1 EHGFKAEVQQL
12 LQLMIRSVYS
22 DREVFLRE
30 LVSNSADA
38 LDKIRFLELTRK
50 DLVDAAGEPGV
61 RIKVDE
67 EAKTI
72 TIEDDGIGMSEEEI
86 IENLG
91 TIAHSGS
98 KTFLDLIEGASKEDL
113 PKLIGKFGVGFYSAF
128 MVAREVIV
136 ETRSA
141 IAEHGAVRWSS
152 KGEGT
157 YAVEPGD
164 KEHRG
169 TTITLFLR
177 HDADEFASTVRISSI
192 IRRHSNFLPWP
203 IMVDDEQANSG
214 KALWVEPSSNIT
226 DEEANSFYQSLTFDH
241 AEPAAR
247 VHLAVDSPIQYHA
260 LLFVPSERPYDLFQ
274 PEVPRGPRLYAQRVL
289 IEEHAKELLP
299 DWLRFLRGVVDS
311 EDISLNVSRE
321 MVQKTPVVRKIREG
335 LVKRILKELNRL
347 ASAEPEEVEQV
358 EEVDEAEEAEPKS
371 KTDYERYRSIW
382 DAFGACLKEG
392 YYHESNQWGEQLL
405 PLLRFNA
412 LSLDDDQE
420 LMSLATYKE
429 KMVEGQDDIWY
440 LAAESRESCLAS
452 PHLEAMRKKGYDVLF
467 LTHSVDEWLMA
478 VLNEFDGTP
487 IKSVARGELE
497 LEEEEEAEEGEK
509 ADLSDLTPWMEGLL
523 EGVKTVRASNRLTD
537 SACVLVDDEQGMSG
551 NMERILRAANQDVLG
566 TERVLELN
574 ARHPLIRNLERLHRQ
589 GNSHVAEPFVHLL
602 YDDALLLEGT
612 VREPTAMGKRL
623 QAMLQLA
630 SEAALNKDAATT

>member
-1 EHGFKAEVQQL
+1 MTAKEHGFKAEVQQL

-38 LDKIRFLELTRK
+38 LDKVRFLELTKK

-61 RIKVDE
+61 RLEVDE

-72 TIEDDGIGMSEEEI
+72 TIDDDGIGMTEEEV

-98 KTFLDLIEGASKEDL
+98 KAFLDLIEGANKEEL
-113 PKLIGKFGVGFYSAF
+113 PKLIGQFGVGFYSAF

-141 IAEHGAVRWSS
+141 LAEHGAVRWIS

-157 YAVEPGD
+157 YTVEPCD

-169 TTITLFLR
+169 TRITLFLR

-203 IMVDDEQANSG
+203 IFVGDEQANSG
-214 KALWVEPSSNIT
+214 KALWVEPASNIT
-226 DEEANSFYQSLTFDH
+226 DEEANSFYRSLTYDP
-241 AEPAAR
+241 AEPVAR
-247 VHLAVDSPIQYHA
+247 VHLSVDSPIQYHA
-260 LLFVPSERPYDLFQ
+260 LLFVPSVRPYDLFH
-274 PEVPRGPRLYAQRVL
+274 PEVPRGPRLYAKRVL

-321 MVQKTPVVRKIREG
+321 MVQKTPVVRKIREA
-335 LVKRILKELNRL
+335 LVKRILKEFNHL
-347 ASAEPEEVEQV
+347 ASAEAEEVED
-358 EEVDEAEEAEPKS
+358 EEEKA
-371 KTDYERYRSIW
+371 KTAYERYRSVW
-382 DAFGACLKEG
+382 DAFGVCLKEG
-392 YYHESNQWGEQLL
+392 YYHASSQWGEQLL

-412 LSLDDDQE
+412 LSVDGEQE
-420 LMSLATYKE
+420 LVSLAAYKE
-429 KMVEGQDDIWY
+429 KMAEGQDTIWY
-440 LAAESRESCLAS
+440 LAAETRDSCLAS
-452 PHLEAMRKKGYDVLF
+452 PHLEAMKKKGYDVLF
-467 LTHSVDEWLMA
+467 LTHAVDEWLMA

-497 LEEEEEAEEGEK
+497 VHDEEEKGDK

-537 SACVLVDDEQGMSG
+537 SACVLVDDEQGISG
-551 NMERILRAANQDVLG
+551 NMERILRAANQEVHLG
-566 TERVLELN
+566 AQRVLELN
-574 ARHPLIRNLERLHRQ
+574 ARHPLIRNLEKLHRQ
-589 GNSHVAEPFVHLL
+589 GSIEVAEPLVHLL

-612 VREPTAMGKRL
+612 VREPTAVGKRL

-630 SEAALNKDAATT
+630 SEAALNKASSATT